1 MAITRC
7 IKSCAVGARRK
18 GGGFGMPANSANW
31 PIEKKKFIDHFVDLA
46 I

>member
-1 MAITRC
+1 V

-18 GGGFGMPANSANW
+18 GGGFGMPW
-31 PIEKKKFIDHFVDLA
+31 PIEKKKFIDHFADLA